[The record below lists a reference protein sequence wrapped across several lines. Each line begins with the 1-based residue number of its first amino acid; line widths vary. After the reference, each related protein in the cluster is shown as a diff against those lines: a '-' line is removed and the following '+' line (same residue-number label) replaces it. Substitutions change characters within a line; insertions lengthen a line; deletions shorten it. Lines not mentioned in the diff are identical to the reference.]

1 MGGIDVGRWL
11 GGGLAA
17 GALIWVLEGVASV
30 LYMDQMEAALS
41 AHGLAMEMSVG
52 TWVITVAVSLLV
64 GLTLVFFYAAARPRF
79 GPGARTAILVGFVLW
94 FGSYLTSILGYGMLG
109 LFPAGMLVAWGA
121 VGLVEVVLASL
132 LGGWIYRED
141 AAVA

>member
-1 MGGIDVGRWL
+1 MVFPWPASKSVAGPEVHSLTPEAHHGGIDVGRWL

-30 LYMDQMEAALS
+30 LYMDRMEAALS

-64 GLTLVFFYAAARPRF
+64 GLTLVFFYAAA
-79 GPGARTAILVGFVLW
+79 A
-94 FGSYLTSILGYGMLG
+94 
-109 LFPAGMLVAWGA
+109 
-121 VGLVEVVLASL
+121 
-132 LGGWIYRED
+132 
-141 AAVA
+141 